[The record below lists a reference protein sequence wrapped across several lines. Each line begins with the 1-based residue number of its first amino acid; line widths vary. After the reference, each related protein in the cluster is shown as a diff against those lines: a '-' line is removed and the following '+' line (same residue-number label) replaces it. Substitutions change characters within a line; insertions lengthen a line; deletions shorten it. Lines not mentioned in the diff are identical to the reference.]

1 MVALKPN
8 RRYSVKQFKRLAH
21 AVWQCKYHVVWCP
34 KYRYRILRG
43 ELGKTVRD
51 IIRQLCEWKKI
62 EILEGNI
69 QIDHI
74 HLVLEIPPKYS
85 ISEAVGFIK
94 GKSAIKLFDF
104 HLELKKR
111 YWGRHFWAKGYCVS
125 TVGLD
130 EAQIRNYVRYQLH
143 KDKKA
148 EQTKLWKD

>member
-1 MVALKPN
+1 M
-8 RRYSVKQFKRLAH
+8 KQFKRLAH